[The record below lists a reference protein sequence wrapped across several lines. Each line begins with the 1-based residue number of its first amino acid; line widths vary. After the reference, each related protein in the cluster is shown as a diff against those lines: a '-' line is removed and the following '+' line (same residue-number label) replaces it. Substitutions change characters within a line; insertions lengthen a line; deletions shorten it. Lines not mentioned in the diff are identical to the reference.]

1 MTSSR
6 LRGVRR
12 SNTPVR
18 FEDSEKWASTTQYR
32 TTLIIVLY
40 AVSLAIVRAASLGGT
55 EEIASFKFVNTAR
68 IAITVWYY
76 LPPAVEANTRVVFL
90 LHGDSRRGREARDLG
105 ARYARDGRFILIAPE
120 FDEEHFPG
128 DAYSFG
134 GMVDTTRR
142 LRPRDDWALLIIEQL
157 FDHLRIRW
165 KLKAT
170 TYDAI
175 GHSGG
180 AQFLHRL
187 VLFVPE
193 ARFACAIASSP
204 GRYAFATSAQQVPYG
219 MGGTDAAALLKQA
232 FQRDFVL
239 LLADRDIADRVREP
253 EAMAEG
259 TNRFT
264 RGLRFFAI
272 AVEQAVELGVPF
284 HWELRIEH
292 GADHSPQK
300 AVETAFAILAE
311 RALNRSPDASLRRTP
326 PG

>member
-1 MTSSR
+1 MR
-6 LRGVRR
+6 
-12 SNTPVR
+12 
-18 FEDSEKWASTTQYR
+18 R
-32 TTLIIVLY
+32 TTLVIALY
-40 AVSLAIVRAASLGGT
+40 TVSLAIVRAASPAGM
-55 EEIASFKFVNTAR
+55 EQIASFTFVNTAR
-68 IAITVWYY
+68 IPITVWYY

-90 LHGDSRRGREARDLG
+90 LHGDSRTGREARDLG
-105 ARYARDGRFILIAPE
+105 ARYAHDGQFILIAPE

-128 DAYSFG
+128 DSYSFG

-142 LRPRDDWALLIIEQL
+142 LRPRDDWTLLIIEQL
-157 FDHLRIRW
+157 FDHVRIRW

-193 ARFACAIASSP
+193 ARFARAIASSP
-204 GRYAFATSAQQVPYG
+204 GRYAFPTPAQQVPYG

-232 FQRDFVL
+232 FRRDFVL
-239 LLADRDIADRVREP
+239 LLADRDTADRVREP

-284 HWELRIEH
+284 HWELRIKH
-292 GADHSPQK
+292 GADHTPQE
-300 AVETAFAILAE
+300 AVETAFAVLAE
-311 RALNRSPDASLRRTP
+311 RALDRSPDASLRRP
-326 PG
+326 RPG

>member
-1 MTSSR
+1 VAINNAM
-6 LRGVRR
+6 
-12 SNTPVR
+12 
-18 FEDSEKWASTTQYR
+18 YR
-32 TTLIIVLY
+32 ATLVIALC
-40 AVSLAIVRAASLGGT
+40 AVSLAIARAASPAAPEQL
-55 EEIASFKFVNTAR
+55 ASFTFVNPAR
-68 IAITVWYY
+68 IPITVWYY

-90 LHGDSRRGREARDLG
+90 LHGDSRTGREARDLG
-105 ARYARDGRFILIAPE
+105 VQHARDGRFILLAPE

-128 DAYSFG
+128 DSYSFG
-134 GMVDTTRR
+134 GMVDTARR
-142 LRPRDDWALLIIEQL
+142 LRPRDDWTLLIIEQL
-157 FDHLRIRW
+157 FEHVRVRW

-193 ARFACAIASSP
+193 ARFARAIASSP
-204 GRYAFATSAQQVPYG
+204 GRYSFPTSAQQVPYG

-239 LLADRDIADRVREP
+239 LLADRDTADRVREP

-264 RGLRFFAI
+264 RGLRFFAT
-272 AVEQAVELGVPF
+272 AVERANELGVPF
-284 HWELRIEH
+284 HWQLRIKH
-292 GADHSPQK
+292 GADHSPQE
-300 AVETAFAILAE
+300 AVASAFAVLSE
-311 RALNRSPDASLRRTP
+311 RVVD
-326 PG
+326 